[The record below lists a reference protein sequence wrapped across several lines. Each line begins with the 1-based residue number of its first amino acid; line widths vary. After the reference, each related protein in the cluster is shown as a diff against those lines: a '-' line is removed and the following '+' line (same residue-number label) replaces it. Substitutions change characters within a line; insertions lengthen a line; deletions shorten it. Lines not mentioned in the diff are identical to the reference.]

1 MKKID
6 IKRIDLGGA
15 NSYLVKCDDGY
26 ILVDTGIKGAGEKLV
41 AILKKYDSKPEF
53 IRLIILTHN
62 HYDHIQGL
70 TEVKQLTG
78 APVAIH
84 EAETGLSGKEQPE
97 KVNEASFLF
106 RMIVK
111 VFGSIKPKQEAIKIT
126 ADIKIHDEMDL
137 NKYGVDAKLYHVP
150 GHSPGSICLIT
161 VDNQCV
167 IGDTL
172 FNMFPSTHYPIIVYN
187 RKILADTYNK
197 LNNID
202 SEVYYPGHGKQISRA
217 MFQKRIMNR
226 AKYFKTGGQ

>member
-6 IKRIDLGGA
+6 IKRIDLGGS

-41 AILKKYDSKPEF
+41 PELKKYNSKPEN

-62 HYDHIQGL
+62 HYDHTMGL
-70 TEVKQLTG
+70 IEVKKLTG

-84 EAETGLSGKEQPE
+84 EAETGLSGEEQPA

-111 VFGSIKPKQEAIKIT
+111 VFGSITPKQETAKII
-126 ADIKIHDEMDL
+126 ADIKICDEMDL
-137 NKYGVDAKLYHVP
+137 SEYGVDAKLYHVP
-150 GHSPGSICLIT
+150 GHSPGSICLVT
-161 VDNQCV
+161 ADNQCI

-172 FNMFPSTHYPIIVYN
+172 FNIFPGTHYPIIVYS
-187 RKILADTYNK
+187 RKILADTYNR
-197 LNNID
+197 LNNLNP
-202 SEVYYPGHGKQISRA
+202 EVYYPGHGKP
-217 MFQKRIMNR
+217 
-226 AKYFKTGGQ
+226 